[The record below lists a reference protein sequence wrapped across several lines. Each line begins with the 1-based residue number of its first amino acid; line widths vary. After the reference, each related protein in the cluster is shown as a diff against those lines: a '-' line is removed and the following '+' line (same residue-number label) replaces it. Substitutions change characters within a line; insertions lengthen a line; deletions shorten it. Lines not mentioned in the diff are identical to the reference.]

1 MSEIVRRYFLRK
13 KEAKLL
19 LDEASRTLRIDADNM
34 FGSKPQVEVIETPRH
49 KVFLVNALPLLAKS
63 EEDLFPTL
71 FFEEFLSRLPK
82 VIVDMGAVQHVC
94 SGADVMAPGI
104 AEIQGDFKEKSLA
117 VVLDAKN
124 RKPIAIVRSLLDSET
139 AKNLKKGKVFK
150 NLVYIGDDIWNLG
163 RTP

>member
-1 MSEIVRRYFLRK
+1 MSEIVCRYFLRK

-19 LDEASRTLRIDADNM
+19 LDEASRTLRIDADSM
-34 FGSKPQVEVIETPRH
+34 FGSKPQVEAIETPRH

-71 FFEEFLSRLPK
+71 FFEEFLSHLPK
-82 VIVDMGAVQHVC
+82 IIVDMGAVQPIC
-94 SGADVMAPGI
+94 GGADVMAPGI
-104 AEIQGDFKEKSLA
+104 VEIQGDFREESLA

-150 NLVYIGDDIWNLG
+150 NLAYVGDDIWNLG